1 MPRDARV
8 PAAVSIPCL
17 IVAAGQGTRLREK
30 GGLKPLIPLRGTPL
44 IGHVIARA
52 QAAGITEFLVVTG
65 YRGDELAAALDGIAS
80 RLGVG
85 VTTIGNPEWTRA
97 NGASVLAAAPRLAG
111 PFLLTMCDH
120 LIDPAILRSL
130 MAIPTDPETVTL
142 AIDSD
147 IDNPRN
153 DPDDVTRVR
162 HADGFI
168 RAIGKS
174 LSDFNAIDTGAFL
187 CTDAMFGALRES
199 RAAGDDSISGAMNV
213 LARRERARVHDIGGR
228 LWMDVDD
235 PVAFAHAERLL
246 DEGRL

>member
-1 MPRDARV
+1 MK
-8 PAAVSIPCL
+8 CL

-65 YRGDELAAALDGIAS
+65 YRGDELRSALGGIAS
-80 RLGVG
+80 SLGVA
-85 VTTIGNPEWTRA
+85 VTPIANPDWTRA
-97 NGASVLAAAPRLAG
+97 NGASVLAAAPHLAG

-120 LIDPAILRSL
+120 LIDPAILRDL
-130 MAIPTDPETVTL
+130 MSV
-142 AIDSD
+142 AIDADSVMLATDGD

-162 HADGFI
+162 HADGLI

-174 LSDFNAIDTGAFL
+174 IPDFNAIDTGAFL
-187 CTDAMFGALRES
+187 CTQAMFDALRES

-213 LARRERARVHDIGGR
+213 LARCEKARIFDIGRR

-246 DEGRL
+246 GEGWL